1 MKSLFVVVSL
11 LTVLWWPWSSGKK
24 YHMTADASVPAAS
37 GTVQTQKDKANGN
50 MNMDIRVNNLA
61 DPTRLTPSENVY
73 IVWVRPNGGA
83 AVKEGAIG
91 VNNSL
96 KGELNVVTT
105 SKDFDV
111 FVTAEQ
117 SESVTLPSGVEVLRA
132 HVSS

>member
-24 YHMTADASVPAAS
+24 YRMTADASVPAAS
-37 GTVQTQKDKANGN
+37 GTVQAQKDKANGN
-50 MNMDIRVNNLA
+50 INMNIKVNNLA

-73 IVWVRPNGGA
+73 IVWVRPSGGA

-132 HVSS
+132 HVSP